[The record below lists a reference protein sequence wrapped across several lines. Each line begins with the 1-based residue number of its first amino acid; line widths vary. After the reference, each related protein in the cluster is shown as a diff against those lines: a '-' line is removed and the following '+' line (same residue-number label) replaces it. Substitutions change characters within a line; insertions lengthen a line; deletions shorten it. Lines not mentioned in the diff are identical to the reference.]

1 MDLKKAF
8 DTVNHTI
15 LLHKLEK
22 YGIQGIVLKWFSS
35 YLSCRRQ
42 YVQYDGCKS
51 DVKQITHGVP
61 QGSILGPLLFILY
74 INDFSRAS
82 DLFFSIIFADDT
94 SVFIE
99 GTHLEQM
106 IHIINEELQK
116 IDTWLKANK
125 LTINL
130 KKAHYM
136 IFHRARIKNKYENTV
151 QIQGNIIDH
160 VNATN
165 FLGIIIDNKLNW
177 SDHINYIKN

>member
-8 DTVNHTI
+8 ETVNHTI
-15 LLHKLEK
+15 LLHKLET

-35 YLSCRRQ
+35 YLSCRKQ

-51 DVKQITHGVP
+51 DVKQITHRVL

-74 INDFSRAS
+74 INEFSRVS
-82 DLFFSIIFADDT
+82 VLFFTIIFVDDT
-94 SVFIE
+94 SVIIE
-99 GTHLEQM
+99 GTHLEQI

-130 KKAHYM
+130 KKTLM

-151 QIQGNIIDH
+151 QIQG
-160 VNATN
+160 
-165 FLGIIIDNKLNW
+165 
-177 SDHINYIKN
+177 YIMLMPQFFWNHYR

>member
-1 MDLKKAF
+1 M
-8 DTVNHTI
+8 
-15 LLHKLEK
+15 
-22 YGIQGIVLKWFSS
+22 
-35 YLSCRRQ
+35 
-42 YVQYDGCKS
+42 
-51 DVKQITHGVP
+51 
-61 QGSILGPLLFILY
+61 GPLFFILY

-130 KKAHYM
+130 KKTHYM

-160 VNATN
+160 VNATQ
-165 FLGIIIDNKLNW
+165 F
-177 SDHINYIKN
+177 